1 MQKAQKGHNG
11 NLINFQFLTFL
22 QIDGGSKIIYH
33 SVNLASLNSFGYHLM
48 LFLRPGVLQLRILEK
63 NMVSKDLTLDL
74 VVKVEIVKEAT
85 LVFDEETYHH
95 YSSTIPHAFEANFQL
110 FHARSS

>member
-1 MQKAQKGHNG
+1 MR
-11 NLINFQFLTFL
+11 
-22 QIDGGSKIIYH
+22 
-33 SVNLASLNSFGYHLM
+33 V
-48 LFLRPGVLQLRILEK
+48 LEK

-85 LVFDEETYHH
+85 FVFDEETYHY
-95 YSSTIPHAFEANFQL
+95 YSGTIPHAFEANFQL